1 VRNPVKDW
9 PHGNQQVVE
18 SRKVGPDAGP
28 HPILGP
34 RYQPDADP
42 VHADVTDGADEVSI
56 VQHNGGKAAL
66 EQVAGPPSAGV
77 DEVGGTA
84 VSFAHGAAKVVCV
97 LGFRIKYTW
106 LGIRQ

>member
-1 VRNPVKDW
+1 
-9 PHGNQQVVE
+9 
-18 SRKVGPDAGP
+18 
-28 HPILGP
+28 
-34 RYQPDADP
+34 
-42 VHADVTDGADEVSI
+42 
-56 VQHNGGKAAL
+56 
-66 EQVAGPPSAGV
+66 VAGPPSAGV